1 MTYTEALLVLVVIYL
16 VAKSCSAE
24 HDNSFVGRFTTG
36 IKQSVDKVISYFK
49 SPSTILPSTMKT
61 DPVADTLAPVVAN
74 IVPTANQLATTVKT
88 AEETFLGQSM
98 GMETMDIGSYLNN
111 PFGAAG
117 ATFKDWMTSQA
128 VDISTIR
135 YHDEFIKD
143 RIGNKN
149 TQNVLGRTYSPD
161 QELDSDQI
169 HWIGIRGRPQAVKTD
184 NPTQVPDVNYDWFAN
199 KSKLT
204 WNSSG
209 L

>member
-16 VAKSCSAE
+16 VAKSCTSS
-24 HDNSFVGRFTTG
+24 HDNSFIGRMTSG
-36 IKQSVDKVISYFK
+36 IKNGVDSLFSHVKWHADKVIPASLM
-49 SPSTILPSTMKT
+49 SPA
-61 DPVADTLAPVVAN
+61 PVADP
-74 IVPTANQLATTVKT
+74 IVPSIAPTAADVASTVQK

-98 GMETMDIGSYLNN
+98 GMEQMDVGSYMQN

-184 NPTQVPDVNYDWFAN
+184 NPTMVPDINYDWFTS
-199 KSKLT
+199 KPKLT

>member
-16 VAKSCSAE
+16 VAKSCTST
-24 HDNSFVGRFTTG
+24 HDNSFVGRITNG
-36 IKQSVDKVISYFK
+36 IKQTVDKVIYGVK
-49 SPSTILPSTMKT
+49 VHADPILPASLK
-61 DPVADTLAPVVAN
+61 LNPVVDVVVPSIA
-74 IVPTANQLATTVKT
+74 PTAADVATTVKT

-98 GMETMDIGSYLNN
+98 GIEGMDVGSYLNN
-111 PFGAAG
+111 PFGTAG

-161 QELDSDQI
+161 QELDSDQV

-184 NPTQVPDVNYDWFAN
+184 NPTMVPDVNYDWFTS
-199 KSKLT
+199 KPKLT

>member
-1 MTYTEALLVLVVIYL
+1 MTYTEALLALVVIYL

-24 HDNSFVGRFTTG
+24 HDNSFVGRATNGMKRGF
-36 IKQSVDKVISYFK
+36 DKLFSGLKGGANAV
-49 SPSTILPSTMKT
+49 LPMALLS
-61 DPVADTLAPVVAN
+61 DPVPVATVPSIAPTSADVA
-74 IVPTANQLATTVKT
+74 ATVKT

-98 GMETMDIGSYLNN
+98 GLEHMDGGAYMQN

-149 TQNVLGRTYSPD
+149 TQNVLGRTFTPD
-161 QELDSDQI
+161 QELDSDQV
-169 HWIGIRGRPQAVKTD
+169 HWIGIRGRPQAVKSD
-184 NPTQVPDVNYDWFAN
+184 NPTQVPDVNYDWFAS